1 MIKSKLVQEL
11 EKNWVTW
18 HDSGTKAFVARLHAE
33 AEARTERVEKGKRS
47 WDSIKVDLPDGQN
60 DGSQTVVDGSLVHM
74 DPWERVVG
82 VV

>member
-1 MIKSKLVQEL
+1 MIQAPKHLLQDCTPKRRRGPKGL
-11 EKNWVTW
+11 K
-18 HDSGTKAFVARLHAE
+18 KA
-33 AEARTERVEKGKRS
+33 KRS
-47 WDSIKVDLPDGQN
+47 WDSIKSDLPDSQN